1 MRGSKIVLA
10 IVGLLCFTSGARAWD
25 MVGHQLVTELAIKGL
40 PDDFPAWVR
49 DDARLARLL
58 YLAPEPDRWRGQG
71 AAVLNHINSPDH
83 YMDLEDLDVYGL
95 TVEKL
100 PRFRNEFIEQLA
112 TFRAQHPDIAPYDPT
127 RDAAHVYST
136 PGLIPYAIIERY
148 WKLVSCWSTLRTLE
162 KYSDVVSA
170 ADIESARN
178 NVIQEMGLLSH
189 FVGDAHQ
196 PLHMSKHHHGWKGE
210 NPEGYTT
217 NRGIHDYVDGTAL
230 VANDLNAK
238 TLAGQIRPAAKI
250 DALDPWEQI
259 LKWMSRTKT
268 RVEPLY
274 KLEKLGKL
282 EAKSGHDFFAR
293 CVLEGGSNLAG
304 LWVAAYKASKI
315 DDYMSAN
322 LEALRAINTP
332 VEEEA
337 PTSK

>member
-1 MRGSKIVLA
+1 MKKSKIVMA
-10 IVGLLCFTSGARAWD
+10 VIVGLFCFTSGAKAWD
-25 MVGHQLVTELAIKGL
+25 LVGHKLVTELAIKGL
-40 PDDFPAWVR
+40 PDDFPAWVKE
-49 DDARLARLL
+49 DARVTRLL

-83 YMDLEDLDVYGL
+83 YMDLEDLDVFGL
-95 TVEKL
+95 TVETL

-112 TFRAQHPDIAPYDPT
+112 TLRAQHPDIAPYDPT
-127 RDAAHVYST
+127 RDAAHLYST

-148 WKLVSCWSTLRTLE
+148 WKLASCWSTLRTLE

-196 PLHMSKHHHGWKGE
+196 PLHMTKHHHGWRGE

-217 NRGIHDYVDGTAL
+217 GYGIHDYVDGTAL
-230 VANDLNAK
+230 VANNINSK
-238 TLAGQIRPAAKI
+238 TLADKIRPASNM
-250 DALDPWEQI
+250 DETDPWPQI
-259 LKWMSRTKT
+259 LKFMARTES

-282 EAKSGHDFFAR
+282 EAKSGHDFFER

-304 LWVAAYKASKI
+304 LWLSAYKISKI
-315 DDYMSAN
+315 DDYMSNA
-322 LEALRAINTP
+322 LEALRAINQP

-337 PTSK
+337 PAK